1 MSSRATDCSP
11 QQINGDTMWTLIRSL
26 RAGAISAAFRSSIA
40 AAIAVF
46 VGLAVT
52 PSHAQVYVPVCSI
65 YGAAFFYIPG
75 TDTCVNARQIVDDQF
90 AIARAATRAATGTAM
105 AASLVNPFLPN
116 GTNFAVSMHWA
127 GFDGQHAVGVS
138 GLMRLVGNLS
148 FSLGFAA
155 GLDRGKLNTFIERTQ
170 TDQGTSTPSESW
182 SQIRVLGRA
191 GLTFAW

>member
-1 MSSRATDCSP
+1 
-11 QQINGDTMWTLIRSL
+11 MWTLIRSL
-26 RAGAISAAFRSSIA
+26 RAVAISAAFRSSIA
-40 AAIAVF
+40 APSLLFA
-46 VGLAVT
+46 GLAVT
-52 PSHAQVYVPVCSI
+52 PSHAQVQYVPICSI

-75 TDTCVNARQIVDDQF
+75 TDTCVNARQIVDNQF

-182 SQIRVLGRA
+182 SQVRVLGRA